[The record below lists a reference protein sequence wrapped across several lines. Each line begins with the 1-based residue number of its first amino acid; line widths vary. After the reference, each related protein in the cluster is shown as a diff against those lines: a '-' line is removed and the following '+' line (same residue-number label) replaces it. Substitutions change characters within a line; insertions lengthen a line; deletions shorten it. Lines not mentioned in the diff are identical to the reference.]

1 MKKFTLPIALLATV
15 FTACKTEP
23 KKEIET
29 SRQLLLTPDT
39 AGMYKSDAS
48 SDVAK
53 STGNYTAPTTNN
65 AVATRTIIKRIYVP
79 AEKPAVTKAPVAV
92 PDPVVTT
99 PPVVA
104 TTTPDVIVPAPTTGT
119 TPSETASIPAPAP
132 VENKKKGISDAA
144 KGAAIGG
151 VGGAVA
157 GAIIGKGGKG
167 AIIGGVVGAAGGY
180 ILGRQ
185 KDKKT
190 GRVEYASN

>member
-1 MKKFTLPIALLATV
+1 MKKFILPIALLATV

-39 AGMYKSDAS
+39 AGMYRSDAS

-65 AVATRTIIKRIYVP
+65 AVATRTIIKHIYVP
-79 AEKPAVTKAPVAV
+79 AEKPVVTKAPVAV

-104 TTTPDVIVPAPTTGT
+104 TTIPDVAVAPTTGT
-119 TPSETASIPAPAP
+119 TPSETASIPAP

-185 KDKKT
+185 KDKKS